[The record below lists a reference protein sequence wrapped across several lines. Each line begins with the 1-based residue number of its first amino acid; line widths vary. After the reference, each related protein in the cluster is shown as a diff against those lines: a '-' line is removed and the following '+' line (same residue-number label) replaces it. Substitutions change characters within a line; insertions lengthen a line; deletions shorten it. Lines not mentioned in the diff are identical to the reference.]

1 MKRCLHILLLATTII
16 SSALVF
22 EHTTI
27 DVQGSTNEEL
37 SDSESLYTPV
47 MGDVFV
53 IIDEDIYSEE
63 VAKVG
68 DDIKI
73 KVKYGCNM
81 SNEMIEEGTSARF
94 VITSDHVNINDDP
107 VVYEDISDGKCSR
120 DKDLTY
126 VYSFNAKDIM
136 SYVGEIKFEM
146 QLINKAGEVDAFAN
160 RSIYYAIEGDEIYFG
175 GGSFESAVNYLT
187 EGQNVYYDNV
197 MRMDRYDVSFWVY
210 EEEKLIYF
218 FDKRDSGNSVV
229 HRFPYQKQDKNI
241 VVKDSDG
248 HDIYTIEYVKDGE
261 MKINDTV
268 FYGDPPKDY
277 MSDINNIVVG
287 VIIVVLILAILFFP
301 RPRNI
306 ENADKV

>member
-1 MKRCLHILLLATTII
+1 MKRCLHILALSATII
-16 SSALVF
+16 CSALVYN
-22 EHTTI
+22 HTAI
-27 DVQGSTNEEL
+27 DVQGSANVEL
-37 SDSESLYTPV
+37 SANELQSKP

-53 IIDEDIYSEE
+53 TIDEEIYSKG

-81 SNEMIEEGTSARF
+81 SNEMIEEGTSARL
-94 VITSDHVNINDDP
+94 VITSDHVKIKDEP

-120 DKDLTY
+120 DKNLIY
-126 VYSFNAKDIM
+126 EYSFNAEDIM
-136 SYVGEIKFEM
+136 SYAGEIKFEM
-146 QLINKAGEVDAFAN
+146 QLIKKAGEVDTFAN
-160 RSIYYAIEGDEIYFG
+160 RSIYYAIKGDKIYFG

-218 FDKRDSGNSVV
+218 LDKRDSGNLVV

-241 VVKDSDG
+241 IIKDSDG

-268 FYGDPPKDY
+268 FYGTP
-277 MSDINNIVVG
+277 SQNNMPYLPYIVVG
-287 VIIVVLILAILFFP
+287 TIIVLLILAILFFS

-306 ENADKV
+306 ENANEL

>member
-1 MKRCLHILLLATTII
+1 MKRCLHILALSATII
-16 SSALVF
+16 CSALVYN
-22 EHTTI
+22 HTAI
-27 DVQGSTNEEL
+27 DVQGSANVEL

-53 IIDEDIYSEE
+53 IIDEEIYSEE

-81 SNEMIEEGTSARF
+81 SNEMIEEGTSARL
-94 VITSDHVNINDDP
+94 VITSDHIKISDVP
-107 VVYEDISDGKCSR
+107 LVYEDISDGKCSR

-126 VYSFNAKDIM
+126 VYSFNVEDIM
-136 SYVGEIKFEM
+136 SYVGEIKFEI

-160 RSIYYAIEGDEIYFG
+160 RSIYYAIKGDEIYFDG
-175 GGSFESAVNYLT
+175 GCLEYVVNYLI

-197 MRMDRYDVSFWVY
+197 MRIDRYDVSFWVY

-218 FDKRDSGNSVV
+218 LDKRDSGNLNV

-241 VVKDSDG
+241 IVKGDDG
-248 HDIYTIEYVKDGE
+248 EDICTIEYVNGGK

-277 MSDINNIVVG
+277 TSDIRNTVIG
-287 VIIVVLILAILFFP
+287 VIIVVIILSILFFP

-306 ENADKV
+306 ENANEL